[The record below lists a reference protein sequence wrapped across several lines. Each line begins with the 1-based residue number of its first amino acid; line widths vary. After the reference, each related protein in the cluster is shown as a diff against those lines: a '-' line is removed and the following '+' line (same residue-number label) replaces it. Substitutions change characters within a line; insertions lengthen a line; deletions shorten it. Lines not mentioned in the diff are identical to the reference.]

1 MVQQIRNSILAYNA
15 FLTNHF
21 TPSKQCLHPW
31 FHWCPECPWSH
42 ISGTRHRRI
51 VVLGVVSGDH
61 RCPEP
66 NSTTAR
72 APGCPRKKITF
83 FSKRTT
89 SHEKPKLVP
98 QSWDP
103 KVYCGIGL
111 RFGGIRHL
119 TFPLQGPCGKG

>member
-1 MVQQIRNSILAYNA
+1 M
-15 FLTNHF
+15 
-21 TPSKQCLHPW
+21 
-31 FHWCPECPWSH
+31 
-42 ISGTRHRRI
+42 
-51 VVLGVVSGDH
+51 LGVVSGDH

-119 TFPLQGPCGKG
+119 TFPLQLPVCYVKVDLCCEIPKIKIFQDVLMAGPTTPTLTNVTNISQQKMMKPYPGQMHN